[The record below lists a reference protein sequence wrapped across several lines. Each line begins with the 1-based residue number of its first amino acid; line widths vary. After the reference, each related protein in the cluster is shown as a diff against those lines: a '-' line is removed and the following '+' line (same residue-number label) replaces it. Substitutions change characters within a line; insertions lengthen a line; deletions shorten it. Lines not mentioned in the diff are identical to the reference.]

1 MLGSKVV
8 KSPAVGAGPS
18 AFQASTDTPVH
29 RTFDFL
35 FQLLSI
41 LQKSLC
47 VMHTMLSISN
57 QSVLQL
63 GNFEVG

>member
-29 RTFDFL
+29 GTFDF
-35 FQLLSI
+35 FVPIAVDSPKEFMCNAHHVI
-41 LQKSLC
+41 HFK
-47 VMHTMLSISN
+47 SIST
-57 QSVLQL
+57 SVGKL
-63 GNFEVG
+63 